1 MRRTHN
7 QLKFEFLRD
16 HVKRG
21 SQVLDMGCGFGGDFH
36 KWGRI
41 GANVIGADP
50 SEFSLQEAR
59 RRFPDASLLEGDIFK
74 VPRTLRFDVICFNFS
89 LQYCKPHLRLALQR
103 CYELLR
109 ENGKIVGVIP
119 DGSKIADRGEH
130 YVRSDPEHITM
141 YIPDS
146 PYYQAYGP
154 VTEPIVYKRDLTSA
168 ARGLFELVHWSD
180 FSDGIYSKF
189 ILRKDVDSDRI
200 TPRTVRMGPDIDQGP
215 ASHGRGASQVQNS
228 HG

>member
-1 MRRTHN
+1 MRRAHN
-7 QLKFEFLRD
+7 QLKFEFLQD
-16 HVKRG
+16 HVRPR

-41 GANVIGADP
+41 GVNFIGADP

-74 VPRTLRFDVICFNFS
+74 VPRSLRFDVICFNFS
-89 LQYCKPHLRLALQR
+89 LQYCKPHLRLALRR

-109 ENGKIVGVIP
+109 DNGKIVGVIP
-119 DGSKIADRGEH
+119 DGDKIRDRGEH
-130 YVRSDPEHITM
+130 YVRADQEHITM

-154 VTEPIVYKRDLTSA
+154 VTEPIVYKKDLKVA

-189 ILRKDVDSDRI
+189 ILRKDASSDLI
-200 TPRTVRMGPDIDQGP
+200 TPGPVWVGSHID
-215 ASHGRGASQVQNS
+215 
-228 HG
+228 